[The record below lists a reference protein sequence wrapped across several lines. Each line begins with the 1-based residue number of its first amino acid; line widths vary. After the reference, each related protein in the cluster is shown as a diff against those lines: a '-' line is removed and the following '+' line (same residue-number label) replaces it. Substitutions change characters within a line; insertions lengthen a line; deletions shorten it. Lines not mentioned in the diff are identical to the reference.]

1 MAIGRRKRRASLPT
15 NPGFT
20 ILEVL
25 LVAAILGILA
35 GAVLPN
41 GSAMLQAYRLRAAA
55 EMVAADLRL
64 VQERA
69 VAGEGSNWRLVF
81 NYGGDRHLYLIKR
94 LPETGG
100 RKILRELPPGV
111 AFGGDVLV
119 GSHGLNEVYFTL
131 DGTPNSGAVPIVV
144 TLVAEGGGQK
154 LYVKVAGATGRVLVS
169 ELP

>member
-1 MAIGRRKRRASLPT
+1 MAERKNQGRLQGDGLT
-15 NPGFT
+15 T
-20 ILEVL
+20 LEM
-25 LVAAILGILA
+25 LVVVVILGVLA
-35 GAVLPN
+35 VSFIPN
-41 GSAMLQAYRLRAAA
+41 GAAMLQAYRLSAAA

-119 GSHGLNEVYFTL
+119 GSHGLNEVYFIL

-144 TLVAEGGGQK
+144 TLVAESGGRK
-154 LYVKVAGATGRVLVS
+154 LYVKVAGTTGRVLVS

>member
-1 MAIGRRKRRASLPT
+1 MAERKNQGRLQGDGLT
-15 NPGFT
+15 T
-20 ILEVL
+20 LEML
-25 LVAAILGILA
+25 LVVVIFGVLA
-35 GAVLPN
+35 VSFIPN
-41 GSAMLQAYRLRAAA
+41 GAAMLQAYRLSAAA

-81 NYGGDRHLYLIKR
+81 NYGGDRHRYLVKR

-119 GSHGLNEVYFTL
+119 GSHGLNEVYFIL

-144 TLVAEGGGQK
+144 TLVAESGGRK
-154 LYVKVAGATGRVLVS
+154 LYVKVAGTTGRVLVS